1 MNADGNVTDAAMT
14 SETQVA
20 WGSEQPAQKSS
31 DSWGGGG
38 AAWGA
43 GDSAAE
49 PESTSSL
56 VENTTPLTNVQAPS
70 SVNDFHL
77 FFFKFIIQSPVY
89 QVDCI
94 SSATSY

>member
-49 PESTSSL
+49 PESTSSFD
-56 VENTTPLTNVQAPS
+56 NNKRGKGC
-70 SVNDFHL
+70 
-77 FFFKFIIQSPVY
+77 FKCHEEGHMS
-89 QVDCI
+89 
-94 SSATSY
+94 